1 MVRPLEIQFLISL
14 NYVIN
19 FESCDAMVIGCT
31 RVRVHLLRCIVTYLA
46 MKLDQLIQS
55 LAMFLGNR
63 FHDMEDWIQVLS
75 NLPTYCT

>member
-1 MVRPLEIQFLISL
+1 
-14 NYVIN
+14 
-19 FESCDAMVIGCT
+19 MVIVCT

-63 FHDMEDWIQVLS
+63 FHDIEDWIQVLS
-75 NLPTYCT
+75 SLPTYCT